1 MSSQTEI
8 ETTVGDCAE
17 SKAQT
22 LLETLKQM
30 HPKIRWSLY
39 PLGDYDQYAEVDAP
53 DVLVSFGSKA
63 QQMEDGLVDAYS
75 TMMGEACEPKLWGI
89 SVEAAQ
95 LIQNHNR
102 VFMAKYPNGDGP
114 RQHINAK

>member
-8 ETTVGDCAE
+8 ETSVGDNAE
-17 SKAQT
+17 NKAQA

-53 DVLVSFGSKA
+53 DVLVSFGSKT
-63 QQMEDGLVDAYS
+63 QQMDEGLVDAYS
-75 TMMGEACEPKLWGI
+75 TMMGEACEPKVWGI

-102 VFMAKYPNGDGP
+102 VFMAKYPNADGP
-114 RQHINAK
+114 RQHIKAK